1 LVKKTTIFLMVL
13 AVWSAG
19 SRQAQ
24 AQDDVIKAG
33 FVNVD
38 IGAQPQRQ
46 TITASNS
53 FSLYD
58 ETATVTD
65 VQRIRNGAV
74 FDVSGGIRIGHNLAA
89 GVGFSQFGRPGTGAI
104 TASIPSPS
112 FYDRPLLVARDA
124 ADLAHTERAI
134 HGRITYFLPVDENL
148 DLSVS
153 AGPSFIH
160 VAQGLATGV
169 TVAPGTQSV
178 SLGNET
184 QSGNAIGFN
193 GGIDANYMV
202 SPRIGIG
209 LFVRYTYGKLD
220 LPDVEGF
227 KVGGLQGGVG
237 LRTRF

>member
-1 LVKKTTIFLMVL
+1 MKKATILLMVL
-13 AVWSAG
+13 AAWSAG
-19 SRQAQ
+19 LRQAR

-33 FVNVD
+33 FINAD
-38 IGAQPQRQ
+38 LGAQPQRQ
-46 TITASNS
+46 TITASSS

-74 FDVSGGIRIGHNLAA
+74 FDVSAGIRIGHNLAA
-89 GVGFSQFGRPGTGAI
+89 GVGFSQFGRSGTGAI

-112 FYDRPLLVARDA
+112 FYDRPLIVASGA

-134 HGRITYFLPVDENL
+134 HGRITYFLPVDDNF

-153 AGPSFIH
+153 GGPSLIH
-160 VAQGLATGV
+160 VTQGLATGITV
-169 TVAPGTQSV
+169 TPGTQSV

-193 GGIDANYMV
+193 GGIDANYMLN
-202 SPRIGIG
+202 PTIGIG

-220 LPDVEGF
+220 LPDVQGF
-227 KVGGLQGGVG
+227 KVGGLQGGLG
-237 LRTRF
+237 LRARF